1 LTAVAQVSVSDGHR
15 SEPRRLHQK
24 RTQLRGSSRGF
35 GHPNQQKLS
44 NYNVGKRSEAPQRHL
59 AGRVEAKRRGP
70 LAEPLEVLERKR
82 KERVD
87 AVAPLRAEIA
97 ELRALNAA
105 TAALIA

>member
-1 LTAVAQVSVSDGHR
+1 MPKSRSLTAIGQNRDGFIKSAR
-15 SEPRRLHQK
+15 SSEGRA
-24 RTQLRGSSRGF
+24 GGF